1 MRKQILLATAF
12 ILLTLT
18 ISLSACGRDAGE
30 QLGIDGYVYV
40 AEKIELPQLGRG
52 STNHIKVYDDTLYF
66 FYGGGKMCK
75 VILRGQKCLK
85 FTQITSQQATNQKQ

>member
-1 MRKQILLATAF
+1 MKKKVLLTIVF
-12 ILLTLT
+12 TLLTLT
-18 ISLSACGRDAGE
+18 IPLSACGRDTGE

-66 FYGGGKMCK
+66 FYGDTLYRLPLESGEETEKK
-75 VILRGQKCLK
+75 
-85 FTQITSQQATNQKQ
+85 